1 MSIRTL
7 LVTKEYP
14 PFKGGVAN
22 YYYNLAS
29 HFPNHETFLVLD
41 NNNSKLDS
49 GQGFFSWRPAFKE
62 IYRKIRK
69 AKINRVLVGHILP
82 LGTVVYF
89 LSFILPFKYF
99 VFLHGLD
106 LSSALKTKRKKKI
119 SILILKRAEKI
130 IAANSFV
137 AASLLK
143 EFPAFN
149 GKVVVINPGLAKNY
163 PLVSDEEKEVLRAE
177 YDLSDKKIL
186 FSLGRLV
193 KRKGFDY
200 TIEALKKM
208 NAQDLENLIYIIAG
222 GGPEAENL
230 KRAVP
235 DNLKDKVLFLDE
247 INEGL
252 KWRWLAICDIFIMP
266 ARNIDCDY
274 EVFGIVYLEANL
286 FSKPVIAGRA
296 GGVVDAVVNGL
307 NGLLVDPENIDDIKE
322 AILKLKN
329 EPELAIKLGIAG
341 QERVKANFNWEKL
354 AFDLYKIIK

>member
-29 HFPNHETFLVLD
+29 HFPNDEVFSVLD
-41 NNNSKLDS
+41 NNNFQLDS
-49 GQGFFSWRPAFKE
+49 GQGFFSWRPAFRE
-62 IYRKIRK
+62 IYRKIK
-69 AKINRVLVGHILP
+69 NYKINRVLVGHILP

-106 LSSALKTKRKKKI
+106 LSSALKIKRKRKI
-119 SILILKRAEKI
+119 STLILKRAEKI

-137 AASLLK
+137 AATLLK
-143 EFPAFN
+143 ELPALKE
-149 GKVVVINPGLAKNY
+149 KVLVINPGLSKDQ
-163 PLVSDEEKEVLRAE
+163 PLVKGEDKEVLRAK
-177 YDLSDKKIL
+177 YNLKDKTIL

-208 NAQDLENLIYIIAG
+208 SAKDLENLIYIIAG
-222 GGPEAENL
+222 TGPEAENL
-230 KRAVP
+230 KQAVP
-235 DNLKDKVLFLDE
+235 DNLKNKILFLGE
-247 INEGL
+247 ISEDS
-252 KWRWLAICDIFIMP
+252 KWHWLAICDIFIMP
-266 ARNIDCDY
+266 ARDIDGDY
-274 EVFGIVYLEANL
+274 EGFGIVYLEANL

-296 GGVVDAVVNGL
+296 GGVSDAVVDGL
-307 NGLLVDPENIDDIKE
+307 NGLLVDPENIEAIKE

-329 EPELAIKLGIAG
+329 NSDLAIKLGAAG
-341 QERVKANFNWEKL
+341 QKRALANFNWEKL
-354 AFDLYKIIK
+354 ALDLSKIIK